1 MRPLDELR
9 RRFQFLSFL
18 TDKEIIHMLRV
29 VRSASIGTSVS
40 AEEILHQMDQDM
52 TARVAFC

>member
-1 MRPLDELR
+1 MRPLDDLR
-9 RRFQFLSFL
+9 RRFRFLSFL
-18 TDKEIIHMLRV
+18 TDKEIINVLTI

-40 AEEILHQMDQDM
+40 AEEILQQMDREM